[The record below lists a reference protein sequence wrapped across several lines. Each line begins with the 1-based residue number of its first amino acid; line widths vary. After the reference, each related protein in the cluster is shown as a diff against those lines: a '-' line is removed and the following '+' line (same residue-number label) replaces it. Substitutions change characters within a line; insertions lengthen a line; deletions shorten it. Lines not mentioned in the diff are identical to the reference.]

1 MKTVSHTGIYT
12 LGMILRNAVSIIM
25 LPIYTRFLTPE
36 DYGVL
41 ELLSMVTDFVGIILC
56 NRIGDAIF
64 RYYSEAKTIS
74 DKNTVISSSYVLA
87 AGLNTLGFIIIFLL
101 SDQIALHVF
110 GDIETSRL
118 IVLFAITF
126 ILEAVVIIPL
136 IYIRAE
142 QRPWLFLGASVFKLM
157 LQVSLNVYFV
167 VILKMHVEGVI
178 YGSIITSVIMAV
190 ILSSYLFYKIELNVS
205 FIIVKSIIVFSLPMA
220 VSTLGSFYL
229 TFGDRYF
236 LRLYSDLAEVGIYTL
251 GYKFGFILTMLAW
264 EPFSRVWDIE
274 KYNVYKLK
282 NAIEEYQ
289 KIFLIYNI
297 FLISVALA
305 IALFVED
312 LLRVMSD
319 PNFWPAH
326 EIVPIILMA
335 YIIWVWT
342 KFCDFGILIK
352 EKTKQFAYAELLAVV
367 AITVGYTL
375 LIPLFGRMG
384 AAYATLFGFI
394 SRFIWIYVS
403 ANKLYD
409 MKLPWLKVSLIVVA
423 ALLIYSL
430 THLSPANIIPSVL
443 YRGILLI
450 LFCGIIFIL
459 PLYTRSEKR
468 KYIKQGVHVVKNFSL
483 TKSKS

>member
-12 LGMILRNAVSIIM
+12 LGMILRNAVSIVM
-25 LPIYTRFLTPE
+25 LPIYTRYLTPE

-64 RYYSEAKTIS
+64 RYYSEAQTIE
-74 DKNTVISSSYVLA
+74 DKNTVISSSYILA
-87 AGLNTLGFIIIFLL
+87 ASLNTLGFIIIFLL
-101 SDQIALHVF
+101 SDQIALYVF

-142 QRPWLFLGASVFKLM
+142 QRPWLFLAASVFKLM
-157 LQVSLNVYFV
+157 LQVCLNVYFV
-167 VILKMHVEGVI
+167 VFLKMHVEGVI
-178 YGSIITSVIMAV
+178 YGSIITSLIMAT
-190 ILSSYLFYKIELNVS
+190 ILSAYLFYKIELNVS
-205 FIIVKSIIVFSLPMA
+205 FIIVKSIIVFSLPMV

-236 LRLYSDLAEVGIYTL
+236 LRLHSDLAEVGIYTL
-251 GYKFGFILTMLAW
+251 GYKFGFLLTMIAW

-282 NAIEEYQ
+282 NAVEEYQ
-289 KIFLIYNI
+289 KTFLIYNI
-297 FLISVALA
+297 FLISIALT
-305 IALFVED
+305 IALFVKD

-342 KFCDFGILIK
+342 KFCDMGILLK
-352 EKTKQFAYAELLAVV
+352 EETRQFAYAELLAVV
-367 AITVGYTL
+367 AITIGYTL

-394 SRFIWIYVS
+394 ARFIWVYIS

-409 MKLPWLKVSLIVVA
+409 MKLPWLKISFIVIT
-423 ALLIYSL
+423 ALVIYGLSII
-430 THLSPANIIPSVL
+430 SPANIIPSVL
-443 YRGILLI
+443 YRGLLLI
-450 LFCGIIFIL
+450 IFFGLVFIL
-459 PLYTRSEKR
+459 PLYTKKEK
-468 KYIKQGVHVVKNFSL
+468 KELIQQTVNLLKMKKNNE
-483 TKSKS
+483 T